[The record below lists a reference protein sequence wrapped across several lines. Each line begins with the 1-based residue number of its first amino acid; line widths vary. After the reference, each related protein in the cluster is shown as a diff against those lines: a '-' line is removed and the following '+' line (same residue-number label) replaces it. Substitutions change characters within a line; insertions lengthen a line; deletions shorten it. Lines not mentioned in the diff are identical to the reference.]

1 MKIRSGISLPE
12 LLISLAIVAVLMTA
26 VGASYSA
33 SASAIEINE
42 RMFRATQTAR
52 IAMNRALH
60 DLRNAEVVTVGT
72 LAAQANS
79 TVTDTFIDV
88 INPDGSMVSYVY
100 QPADRIV
107 YLVQRDVE
115 EEPQF
120 VLARNVD
127 SAVFTADVQPHP
139 QTGHRR
145 TVRVTIDLIIQIENQ
160 AVRLS
165 GSATPRR
172 AMVY

>member
-1 MKIRSGISLPE
+1 MRSRHGISLPE

-33 SASAIEINE
+33 SASAVEMNE

-52 IAMNRALH
+52 IAMNRMLH

-72 LAAQANS
+72 LAAQSTS

-100 QPADRIV
+100 QPADRVV
-107 YLVQRDVE
+107 YLVQRDAE
-115 EEPQF
+115 DEPQF

-139 QTGHRR
+139 QTGQRR
-145 TVRVTIDLIIQIENQ
+145 TVRVTIDLNVQVEQ
-160 AVRLS
+160 QSVRLS